1 MNSNWRELKVDD
13 TVRYAGPK
21 HWRIKS
27 IEKLDERRVLLVG
40 ISENNQD
47 REILAL
53 AEWCE
58 KLQIE
63 V

>member
-1 MNSNWRELKVDD
+1 MNPNWRNLKEDD
-13 TVRYAGPK
+13 VVRYAGPQR
-21 HWRIKS
+21 WRVKS
-27 IEKLDERRVLLVG
+27 VEKLDEKRVLLVG
-40 ISENNQD
+40 IGEENKD

-58 KLQIE
+58 KLQIK